1 MMALLTDL
9 PAELLRKILEH
20 FIQLHQANLDELK
33 RPWNRCFFYPG
44 KLDIRLRASSNLRS
58 KETYHSNFQL
68 LNETGLSQAVSRTT
82 ALPPSLLLPLCLVNR
97 ALGKYVQQALF
108 AHVTLIDQWQAHLF
122 YQALTSPS
130 TLQDQLELPD
140 DSPDTHGK
148 RSRTQDIQARSTPSD
163 QHPPTS
169 LACQVRSLQFKFVGP
184 CSLGRGGGSLVCQIL
199 RACPLVENITIATGF
214 MTCCQEPLLD
224 ALASRPFI
232 KTFVLLE
239 SFGKNTSFLPW
250 TAEQLLGRLFTKWE
264 SLQTI
269 ELIKCHVNHRPLWEP
284 GGYDSF
290 LPALNCALRTIV
302 LNCPCLKEKDLAMI
316 LNGSRA
322 SLRNLQICHP
332 TPALHRPGLYR
343 ILTECIS
350 PALESLTLEVNDRWG
365 KMIFPQA
372 DYPDLNPGLLD
383 HVFKTSS
390 TLSNLKE
397 LSFAGDLT
405 GEDFLDLL
413 PQSIVKL
420 TWNRCGISFEAF
432 SEALTSGTVNSLEL
446 PLPLQLDPPSGAE
459 TRRPRWLPEL
469 KCCSIYNF
477 DKCEEECARVIRQEL
492 DERRVCFHS
501 VAPFYRV
508 EYER

>member
-1 MMALLTDL
+1 MALLTDL

-68 LNETGLSQAVSRTT
+68 LNETGLVSFVFLKLSPGR
-82 ALPPSLLLPLCLVNR
+82 R
-97 ALGKYVQQALF
+97 QALF

-477 DKCEEECARVIRQEL
+477 DKCMSPFHFF
-492 DERRVCFHS
+492 CF
-501 VAPFYRV
+501 
-508 EYER
+508 